1 MPGWEKERVRC
12 LRRYLSR
19 AAAKKFRTVRFM
31 RAAMC
36 CYALIYL
43 FTAGYFKDL
52 LFSVREEH
60 TVEFRQFRDGVGQ
73 ETPWQETFRI
83 TFRLSTGE
91 IVFSREREEERKP

>member
-1 MPGWEKERVRC
+1 MSGWEKERARR
-12 LRRYLSR
+12 LRSYLRR
-19 AAAKKFRTVRFM
+19 AAAKKFRTVRFI
-31 RAAMC
+31 RAIMC

-60 TVEFRQFRDGVGQ
+60 TVEFRRFRDGVAQ
-73 ETPWQETFRI
+73 ETPWREKLRI

-91 IVFSREREEERKP
+91 IVFSREREERKP